1 MLEMGKFCFLYTMV
15 LCELTTL
22 NMNFSSLFIFNFN
35 FLFLTMLG
43 LHCCTQDF
51 LSSRSRGYSS
61 VVGRLFIAVASLVA
75 EHGL

>member
-15 LCELTTL
+15 LCELITL

-51 LSSRSRGYSS
+51 LSCHSRGYSS